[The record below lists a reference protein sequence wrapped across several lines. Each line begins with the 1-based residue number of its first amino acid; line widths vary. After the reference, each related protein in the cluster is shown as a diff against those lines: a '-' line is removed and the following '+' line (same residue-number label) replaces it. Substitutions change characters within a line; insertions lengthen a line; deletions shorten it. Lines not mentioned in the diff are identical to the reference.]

1 MHRLLLCINLL
12 DLRVYLNF
20 DQIQK
25 QLSLINK
32 ENIVEYQQSN
42 TDIKL
47 YWKVPREDNYTLNP
61 FLERTLAHNQLK
73 VKKIAYMLDYAF
85 ERFECKRNK
94 ILRYF
99 GEKKSGTCWPSLSG
113 LTPLFT
119 SCKSHSFPDLFDKD
133 YR

>member
-1 MHRLLLCINLL
+1 MRSFLEKEKKINLGQVA
-12 DLRVYLNF
+12 DLLGLGF

-25 QLSLINK
+25 QLSLMNK

-61 FLERTLAHNQLK
+61 FLKRTEAHNQLK

-94 ILRYF
+94 ILRYLERKSQTLV
-99 GEKKSGTCWPSLSG
+99 GNVRQKTAKKIGSRTARSDW
-113 LTPLFT
+113 
-119 SCKSHSFPDLFDKD
+119 K
-133 YR
+133 